1 MEQAAQGRPLAT
13 AIGPRRLGL
22 AAAVR
27 RAPWPTAS
35 SVGEAHGRLPDL
47 LEQMRH
53 LYIILMAFAA
63 ALFSCGRPD
72 YPTELLPVDSL
83 SEVRPDSA
91 KAVLGRVGQ
100 GLEAFDDD
108 ARWYYRLL
116 RLKVRGK
123 VYDAFSAV
131 DSAEAFD
138 VLAHYR
144 GEGDSALCYF
154 DRAIRCAKSLR
165 DSVLV
170 NGFVAS
176 LASYYISVKDY
187 RKADSCLAPY
197 VSHVNVVDKIPIY
210 GMMAVVCMNTGRY
223 EEGYLYCAEML
234 SEGTILSKQNACR
247 LILLYYSHHGDMA
260 SVSKYVS
267 LLSEYTDSLDKVTAK
282 DVVARMNASYNL
294 AVTFLPLASD
304 GWSGLVGIPIWA
316 AVLWSLPFLA
326 DAARFVFEPSSRL
339 KW

>member
-1 MEQAAQGRPLAT
+1 M
-13 AIGPRRLGL
+13 
-22 AAAVR
+22 
-27 RAPWPTAS
+27 
-35 SVGEAHGRLPDL
+35 
-47 LEQMRH
+47 
-53 LYIILMAFAA
+53 
-63 ALFSCGRPD
+63 
-72 YPTELLPVDSL
+72 
-83 SEVRPDSA
+83 RPDSA

-123 VYDAFSAV
+123 AYDAFSAA

-144 GEGDSALCYF
+144 GGGDSRLLPQAYYYAGCVARDMGNAPMAIDLFQEGMDAMRDTADLKLRSILNFRTGFLLLNQGVYDHAIPYFRESLRLESLRKDTAMMAFCYEKLAFVYRDKGEGDSALCYF

-187 RKADSCLAPY
+187 RKVDSCLAPY

-282 DVVARMNASYNL
+282 DVVARMNASYN
-294 AVTFLPLASD
+294 
-304 GWSGLVGIPIWA
+304 
-316 AVLWSLPFLA
+316 
-326 DAARFVFEPSSRL
+326 
-339 KW
+339 

>member
-1 MEQAAQGRPLAT
+1 MHGRVLKNAYICASLWRIASPRHSETALSAPQNGLLRQSAVPLR
-13 AIGPRRLGL
+13 ISS
-22 AAAVR
+22 AAVR

-47 LEQMRH
+47 LERMRH

-72 YPTELLPVDSL
+72 YPTELLSVDSL

-123 VYDAFSAV
+123 AYDAFSAA

-144 GEGDSALCYF
+144 GGA
-154 DRAIRCAKSLR
+154 
-165 DSVLV
+165 
-170 NGFVAS
+170 
-176 LASYYISVKDY
+176 
-187 RKADSCLAPY
+187 
-197 VSHVNVVDKIPIY
+197 
-210 GMMAVVCMNTGRY
+210 T
-223 EEGYLYCAEML
+223 
-234 SEGTILSKQNACR
+234 
-247 LILLYYSHHGDMA
+247 
-260 SVSKYVS
+260 
-267 LLSEYTDSLDKVTAK
+267 
-282 DVVARMNASYNL
+282 
-294 AVTFLPLASD
+294 
-304 GWSGLVGIPIWA
+304 
-316 AVLWSLPFLA
+316 
-326 DAARFVFEPSSRL
+326 ARFAISTVPSGAPNHCATACS
-339 KW
+339 